1 METLI
6 VDAYN
11 IINFWDKTSKFIDSD
26 LDYARDIL
34 NHTLQNYASYKGIQI
49 FVIYDAYKTDS
60 IKPKEE
66 KYDNIKIIYTKKGQ
80 TADSYIEEL
89 IFDMKNQENISVV
102 SSDWTLQQMVLSGGL
117 LRIPASEMIFDILRI
132 EKQISN
138 KYDNKKSNGDLNY
151 ANDAFKDK
159 LKNLN
164 K

>member
-11 IINFWDKTSKFIDSD
+11 IINFWDKTSKLIEND

-34 NHTLQNYASYKGIQI
+34 NHALQNYASYKGIEI
-49 FVIYDAYKTDS
+49 LVIYDAYKTDS

-66 KYDNIKIIYTKKGQ
+66 KYENIKIIYTKKGQ

-89 IFDMKNQENISVV
+89 IFDLKNQENISVV

-117 LRIPASEMIFDILRI
+117 LRIPASELIYDISRI

-138 KYDNKKSNGDLNY
+138 KYDNRRNDNLIY
-151 ANDAFKDK
+151 TNDAFKDK
-159 LKNLN
+159 LKDLN

>member
-11 IINFWDKTSKFIDSD
+11 IINFWDKTSKLIDSD

-34 NHTLQNYASYKGIQI
+34 NHTLQNYASYKGIEI
-49 FVIYDAYKTDS
+49 LVIYDAYKTDS
-60 IKPKEE
+60 IKSKEE
-66 KYDNIKIIYTKKGQ
+66 KYENIKIVYTKKGQ

-102 SSDWTLQQMVLSGGL
+102 SSDWALQQMVLSGGL
-117 LRIPASEMIFDILRI
+117 LRIPASELIYDISRI

-138 KYDNKKSNGDLNY
+138 KYDSKKSNDNLVY

-159 LKNLN
+159 LKDLN

>member
-11 IINFWDKTSKFIDSD
+11 IINFWDKTSKLIDSD

-34 NHTLQNYASYKGIQI
+34 NHTLQNYASYKGIEI
-49 FVIYDAYKTDS
+49 LVIYDAYKTDS

-66 KYDNIKIIYTKKGQ
+66 KYENIKIIYTKKGQ

-89 IFDMKNQENISVV
+89 IFDLKNQENISVV

-117 LRIPASEMIFDILRI
+117 LRIPASELIYDISRI
-132 EKQISN
+132 ERQISN
-138 KYDNKKSNGDLNY
+138 KYDNKSSNDKLIY

-159 LKNLN
+159 LKDLN

>member
-11 IINFWDKTSKFIDSD
+11 IINFWDKTAKLIDSD

-34 NHTLQNYASYKGIQI
+34 NHTLQNYASYKGIEI
-49 FVIYDAYKTDS
+49 LVIYDAYKTDS

-66 KYDNIKIIYTKKGQ
+66 KYENIKIIYTKKGQ

-89 IFDMKNQENISVV
+89 IFDLKNQENISVV

-117 LRIPASEMIFDILRI
+117 LRIPASELIYDISRI

-138 KYDNKKSNGDLNY
+138 KYDNKKSNDKLIY

-159 LKNLN
+159 LKDLN

>member
-11 IINFWDKTSKFIDSD
+11 IINFWDKTSKLIDSD

-34 NHTLQNYASYKGIQI
+34 NHTLQNYASYKGIEI
-49 FVIYDAYKTDS
+49 LVIYDAYKTDS

-66 KYDNIKIIYTKKGQ
+66 KYENIKIIYTKNGQ

-89 IFDMKNQENISVV
+89 IFAMKNQENISVV

-117 LRIPASEMIFDILRI
+117 LRIPASELIYDISRI

-138 KYDNKKSNGDLNY
+138 KYDNKKSNDNLIY

-159 LKNLN
+159 LKDLN

>member
-11 IINFWDKTSKFIDSD
+11 IINFWDKTSKLIETD

-34 NHTLQNYASYKGIQI
+34 NHALQNYASYKGIEI
-49 FVIYDAYKTDS
+49 LVIYDAYKTDS

-66 KYDNIKIIYTKKGQ
+66 KYENIKIIYTKKGQ

-89 IFDMKNQENISVV
+89 IFNMKNQENISVV

-117 LRIPASEMIFDILRI
+117 LRIPSSELIFDISRI

-138 KYDNKKSNGDLNY
+138 KYDNKKSNDNLIY

-159 LKNLN
+159 LKDLN

>member
-11 IINFWDKTSKFIDSD
+11 IINFWDKTSKLIDSD

-34 NHTLQNYASYKGIQI
+34 NHTLQNYASYKGIEI
-49 FVIYDAYKTDS
+49 LVIYDAYKTDS

-66 KYDNIKIIYTKKGQ
+66 KYENIKIIYTKKGQ

-89 IFDMKNQENISVV
+89 IFDLKNQENISVV

-117 LRIPASEMIFDILRI
+117 LRIPSSELIFDISRI

-138 KYDNKKSNGDLNY
+138 KYDNKKSNDNLIY

-159 LKNLN
+159 LKDLN

>member
-11 IINFWDKTSKFIDSD
+11 IINYWDKTSKLIDSD

-34 NHTLQNYASYKGIQI
+34 NHSLQNYASYKGIEI
-49 FVIYDAYKTDS
+49 LVIYDAYKTDS

-66 KYDNIKIIYTKKGQ
+66 QYENIKIIYTKKGQ

-89 IFDMKNQENISVV
+89 IFDMKNRENLSVV
-102 SSDWTLQQMVLSGGL
+102 SSDWALQQMVLNGGL
-117 LRIPASEMIFDILRI
+117 LRIPASELILNIARTEQQI
-132 EKQISN
+132 LYKYEKIHSN
-138 KYDNKKSNGDLNY
+138 KNQIHT
-151 ANDAFKDK
+151 NDALKDK
-159 LKNLN
+159 LKDLN